1 MSGFSAEQGK
11 AGGREARCSD
21 LSPSRIS
28 MHTRFGGIPSAP
40 QNAAAFIGREHSGR
54 KAYGNVHRIAA
65 MRMSAW
71 GKDLP
76 VDAAADHRNTVF
88 SCAAGE
94 RSRSSNDR

>member
-1 MSGFSAEQGK
+1 MHT
-11 AGGREARCSD
+11 
-21 LSPSRIS
+21 
-28 MHTRFGGIPSAP
+28 HTRFGGIPSAP

-54 KAYGNVHRIAA
+54 KAYGNVHRIVA

-71 GKDLP
+71 GKDPP
-76 VDAAADHRNTVF
+76 VDAAADRRNTGF

>member
-1 MSGFSAEQGK
+1 
-11 AGGREARCSD
+11 
-21 LSPSRIS
+21 

-76 VDAAADHRNTVF
+76 VDAAADHRNTGF
-88 SCAAGE
+88 SCAAG
-94 RSRSSNDR
+94 